1 MISDSSILCAR
12 RDDSAAGADAHPASP
27 SPGEV
32 EPPPMVLS
40 FDVEEHHRIEA
51 AAGLEIEAEL
61 REHYGGRMRDVT
73 LWLLERLAELGHQA
87 TFFVVGQIARTDP
100 ELVRAIHEAGHEL
113 ACHGWDHRP
122 IHLMDSAGFREDV
135 RTAKD
140 ALEQVTGDS
149 VVGYRAPT
157 FSLARRTAWALD
169 ILAETGF
176 LYDSSIYPVRH
187 DRYGVPDA
195 PRAPFLA
202 QGFRHEILE
211 LPPATLRIPGWSIP
225 IGGGGY
231 FRLFPRPLLSWCL
244 DRSRRG
250 RSCGATMLYFHP
262 WEFDP
267 DQPRLPLERLDRF
280 RTYVGI
286 RHSRARLAGL
296 LAGLTT
302 TRAADLAWDL
312 QGRRDR
318 LVRFRLAR

>member
-1 MISDSSILCAR
+1 MPL
-12 RDDSAAGADAHPASP
+12 P
-27 SPGEV
+27 SPAPGEDDPLPV
-32 EPPPMVLS
+32 VLS

-51 AAGLEIEAEL
+51 AAGLEVAEEL

-73 LWLLERLAELGHQA
+73 LWLLERLADLGHCA

-113 ACHGWDHRP
+113 ASHGWDHRP
-122 IHLMDSAGFREDV
+122 IHVMDPASFREDV
-135 RTAKD
+135 RTSKD
-140 ALEQVTGDS
+140 ALEQAAGVS

-157 FSLARRTAWALD
+157 FSLVRRTAWSLD
-169 ILAETGF
+169 VLAEMGF
-176 LYDSSIYPVRH
+176 LYDSSIYPIHH

-195 PRAPFLA
+195 PRGPFLA
-202 QGFRHEILE
+202 QGFRAEILE
-211 LPPATLRIPGWSIP
+211 LPPATLSIPGMNLP

-231 FRLFPRPLLSWCL
+231 FRLLPWPVMRWLLS
-244 DRSRRG
+244 RSRRD
-250 RSCGATMLYFHP
+250 RSYGATMLYFHP

-267 DQPRLPLERLDRF
+267 DQPRLPLKRLHRF

-286 RHSRARLAGL
+286 RHGRARLARL

-302 TRAADLAWDL
+302 TRAADLARDL
-312 QGRRDR
+312 RGRRDR